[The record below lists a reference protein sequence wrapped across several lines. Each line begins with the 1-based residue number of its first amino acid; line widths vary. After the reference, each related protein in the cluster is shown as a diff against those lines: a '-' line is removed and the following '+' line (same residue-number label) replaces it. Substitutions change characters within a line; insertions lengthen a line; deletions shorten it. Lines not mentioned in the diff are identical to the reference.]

1 MINIIGILLTVIL
14 FHLFVLP
21 FINGFI
27 DGYKD
32 SINGKPY
39 DDKSDNNEN

>member
-1 MINIIGILLTVIL
+1 MINIIGILIFCVL

-39 DDKSDNNEN
+39 DDKTEDVE